1 MAQEGGPWAK
11 GWQVGQKDMGSVCS
25 ATSVLLYLIV
35 YIHIYIWQQVK
46 SQNDVSEGKDA
57 GVSEYFVSVQQRL
70 QPFTISHRP
79 L

>member
-1 MAQEGGPWAK
+1 
-11 GWQVGQKDMGSVCS
+11 MGSVCS

-35 YIHIYIWQQVK
+35 YIYIWQQVK